1 MRKDGKNNKIYSILI
16 MSIFTFSPDTK
27 KEIFEMKNEK
37 LCGRFRLKKKKV
49 ALDPLQWPHREG
61 KGHDLPPDGKYIY
74 IKLKYNVYNVSVF
87 PPNWYFWVAH

>member
-37 LCGRFRLKKKKV
+37 LCGRFRLKKKK
-49 ALDPLQWPHREG
+49 
-61 KGHDLPPDGKYIY
+61 K
-74 IKLKYNVYNVSVF
+74 
-87 PPNWYFWVAH
+87 